1 MGHNFGLNHD
11 GNATQGY
18 DSGHGAWAPI
28 MGVGYDHPIS
38 QWSKGDYA
46 GANNTSQDDVAI
58 IRGVTGARADE
69 AGTSIAGAP
78 ALPSGTAYVSARTDV
93 DTYLLGTCTGSV
105 TVNATADAFANLDI
119 KLSILD
125 AAGQL
130 VASADLPSGQTSE
143 SVASNMSAS
152 VTQSLASGTYYA
164 SVDGVGNGPWS
175 TGYDDYGSLGAYTL
189 GATGCNGAA
198 PTGTPSAPTSTAAT
212 PHTPATPPSP

>member
-1 MGHNFGLNHD
+1 VFPHKLGDSAKNIAEAVSHEVGHNFGLNHD

-93 DTYLLGTCTGSV
+93 DTYLIGTCTGSV
-105 TVNATADAFANLDI
+105 NVNATADAFANLDI
-119 KLSILD
+119 KL
-125 AAGQL
+125 
-130 VASADLPSGQTSE
+130 
-143 SVASNMSAS
+143 N
-152 VTQSLASGTYYA
+152 
-164 SVDGVGNGPWS
+164 WS
-175 TGYDDYGSLGAYTL
+175 R
-189 GATGCNGAA
+189 A
-198 PTGTPSAPTSTAAT
+198 PTCRPGRPARAWPPT
-212 PHTPATPPSP
+212 